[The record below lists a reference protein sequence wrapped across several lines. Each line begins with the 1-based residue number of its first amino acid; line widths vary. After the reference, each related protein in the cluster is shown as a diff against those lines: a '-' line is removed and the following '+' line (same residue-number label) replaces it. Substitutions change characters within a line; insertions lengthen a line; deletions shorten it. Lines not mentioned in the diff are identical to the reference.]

1 MRSGESSRRL
11 RLHNRSEELMQEKEP
26 VILVVDDTE
35 DNLDLLEFAL
45 KRKPVRML
53 RAMSG
58 MECLALAAER
68 QPDII
73 LLDIQMPEMDGFETL
88 KRLRANSVTSK
99 IPVVFLTA
107 QRKDAES
114 IAAGLALGAEQYLT
128 KPIDT
133 DELLVRTR
141 MLIQLKRAEAELE
154 RTKADFTAMLV
165 HDLRSPLIGVKSV
178 IELLQDS
185 GKGAIL
191 NDDHF
196 ELLNSAHASA
206 KKLLELIG
214 DFLDLSKYESG
225 TISFDAS
232 VTPVSAFINPVVA
245 QMDIQFKQRNVKIV
259 KAIPDNLPMVFV
271 DPMKTEQVI
280 MNLLSNALKFTKG
293 GGMVTIDAAPVTEE
307 VPTPEGV
314 KNKPFV
320 LVNITDNGVGISP
333 DEVSLLFERYKQVSS
348 ARIVKQKGTGLGL
361 VICKRIV
368 EAQGGRIAAESE
380 QGKRTTFSFTLPVAN
395 R

>member
-1 MRSGESSRRL
+1 MP
-11 RLHNRSEELMQEKEP
+11 EKEP

-53 RAMSG
+53 RATSG
-58 MECLALAAER
+58 KECLALAAEK

-88 KRLRANSVTSK
+88 KRLRADPATTK

-107 QRKDAES
+107 QRKDADS

-133 DELLVRTR
+133 DELLVRTK
-141 MLIQLKRAEAELE
+141 MLIELKRAQAELE
-154 RTKADFTAMLV
+154 RTKADFMAMLV

-178 IELLQDS
+178 IELLQDA
-185 GKGAIL
+185 GKGSIL
-191 NDDHF
+191 GDDQF
-196 ELLNSAHASA
+196 ELLNSAHSSA
-206 KKLLELIG
+206 KKLLGLIS
-214 DFLDLSKYESG
+214 DFLDLSKYEAG
-225 TISFDAS
+225 TIAFEAS
-232 VTPVSAFINPVVA
+232 STPVGSFIDPVLH

-259 KAIPDNLPMVFV
+259 KDIPASLPNVFV
-271 DPMKTEQVI
+271 DAMKTEQVI

-293 GGMVTIDAAPVTEE
+293 GGVITLEAMPRTEE
-307 VPTPEGV
+307 VITTNGSRQ
-314 KNKPFV
+314 KQFV
-320 LVNITDNGVGISP
+320 QICVSDNGVGISAEELP
-333 DEVSLLFERYKQVSS
+333 LLFERYKQVSS
-348 ARIVKQKGTGLGL
+348 AKIVKQKGTGLGL

-368 EAQGGRIAAESE
+368 EAQGGRISAESE
-380 QGKRTTFSFTLPVAN
+380 PGKRTTFSFTLPVAE
-395 R
+395 